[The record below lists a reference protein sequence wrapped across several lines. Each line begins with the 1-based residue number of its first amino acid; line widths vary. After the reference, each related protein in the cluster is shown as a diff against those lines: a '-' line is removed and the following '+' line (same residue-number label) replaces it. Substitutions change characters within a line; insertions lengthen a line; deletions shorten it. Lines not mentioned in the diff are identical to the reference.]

1 MKNALL
7 LTGAAARISQEVAIV
22 DKLIE
27 KKGLEIKPENTLL
40 AGFSSG
46 ALNIGAINACFR
58 DKDPLDW
65 NGYFKEEVLFPV
77 KTSSIYYRENFV
89 PFNTSPLRELLRD
102 FLNTAG
108 IKTFDD
114 CAFDSYVLAFSY
126 RRLATLWASNMFNRH
141 KKIDMLD
148 LLMATSAIPLI
159 FPDQTI
165 KNYEKENQRYLKGSF
180 ADGGSGGSFRR
191 FEHYL
196 KRYLKQHGKFE
207 KVYIV
212 SPMRDVAEDDYEEL
226 NKITRARDLFSM
238 DIKNVKVL
246 RFFTAMVSQNG
257 FDLFIKR
264 FHKWAQ
270 KHEVADEIYVCI
282 PDMKKNF
289 PFLEFG
295 EQVEQYNTVTKW
307 IEENPEKLAVPLNEY
322 VKKFDRKPLRK
333 MHVTL
338 KRRMLH
344 RTRSFFRR
352 LYILLHRQ

>member
-27 KKGLEIKPENTLL
+27 KKGLEIKPEDTLL

-58 DKDPLDW
+58 EENPLDW
-65 NGYFKEEVLFPV
+65 NNYFKEEVLFPV
-77 KTSSIYYRENFV
+77 KTPSIYYRENFI
-89 PFNTSPLRELLRD
+89 PFNTSPLRELLSD
-102 FLNTAG
+102 FLGKAN
-108 IKTFDD
+108 IKTLDD
-114 CAFDSYVLAFSY
+114 CAFNSFILAFSY
-126 RRLATLWASNMFNRH
+126 RRLATLWASNLFDRY
-141 KKIDMLD
+141 KKIEMLD

-165 KNYEKENQRYLKGSF
+165 KNHEKENQKYTKGSF

-191 FEHYL
+191 FEYYL
-196 KRYLKQHGKFE
+196 KRYLKQYGKFE

-212 SPMRDVAEDDYEEL
+212 SPMRDMAEDDYEEL

-270 KHEVADEIYVCI
+270 KREVADEIYVCI
-282 PDMKKNF
+282 PEMRKNF

-295 EQVEQYNTVTKW
+295 EQVEQYNAVTQW
-307 IEENPEKLAVPLNEY
+307 IEENPEKLTVPLNEY

-338 KRRMLH
+338 KRR
-344 RTRSFFRR
+344 
-352 LYILLHRQ
+352 LLHRMRSFLKR

>member
-7 LTGAAARISQEVAIV
+7 LTGAAARISQEVAII

-27 KKGLEIKPENTLL
+27 QKGLEIKPKSTML

-58 DKDPLDW
+58 TENPLDW

-77 KTSSIYYRENFV
+77 TTESIYYRENFI
-89 PFNTSPLRELLRD
+89 PFNTSPLRELLGD
-102 FLNTAG
+102 FLKEAN
-108 IKTFDD
+108 IKTLSD
-114 CAFDSYVLAFSY
+114 CAFKSFVLAFSY
-126 RRLATLWASNMFNRH
+126 RRLATVWVSNMFNRH
-141 KKIDMLD
+141 QKIEMLD

-165 KNYEKENQRYLKGSF
+165 KNHEKGMQRYTRGSF

-191 FEHYL
+191 FEYYL
-196 KRYLKQHGKFE
+196 KRYLKQNGRFE

-212 SPMRDVAEDDYEEL
+212 SPMRDVAEDDYEEM
-226 NKITRARDLFSM
+226 NKITRARDLLSL
-238 DIKNVKVL
+238 DLKNMKVL

-264 FHKWAQ
+264 FDRWAR
-270 KHEVADEIYVCI
+270 KKDIADEIFVCI
-282 PDMKKNF
+282 PQMDKNF

-295 EQVEQYNTVTKW
+295 KQVEQYRAVTEW
-307 IEENPEKLAVPLNEY
+307 IEKNPEKLAVPLSEY
-322 VKKFDRKPLRK
+322 VKKFERTPLRK
-333 MHVTL
+333 IHVTL
-338 KRRMLH
+338 KRKLLH
-344 RTRSFFRR
+344 RLRSFFKP
-352 LYILLHRQ
+352 